1 MLFESERR
9 QQKQV
14 QNARILS
21 FWLNLASRWYIESSL
36 LSEISES
43 YSCKQKQFWE
53 FES

>member
-14 QNARILS
+14 QNACILS
-21 FWLNLASRWYIESSL
+21 FWLNLASRWYIEWM
-36 LSEISES
+36 LSEMSES
-43 YSCKQKQFWE
+43 YNCKQKQFGN